1 MQPDKILIPFKFNFL
16 LTRNKLFI
24 FIILNIKRKTL
35 RSQTSRSLTRK
46 SWRQFL
52 TSSVE
57 NLSWYRHYFGAHP
70 HCSMMSRSKIWNGR
84 DTCHYHEIDVNLAN
98 ISAPADTQSTLDAAS
113 TGQGTLAAVT
123 AALDN
128 PHRVH
133 IIVVTWPTCI
143 RHHVDSETRV
153 IVARARP
160 VNSHA
165 VTVFIAGA
173 VITSKARDPWIRNKN
188 FRLIHLYSQWCQ
200 ALKWKASWAICFEVQ
215 E

>member
-24 FIILNIKRKTL
+24 FIILNTKRKML

-46 SWRQFL
+46 SWRQCL
-52 TSSVE
+52 TSSVG

-70 HCSMMSRSKIWNGR
+70 HCSKMRSSKIWNRR
-84 DTCHYHEIDVNLAN
+84 DTCHYHEIENWNLAN
-98 ISAPADTQSTLDAAS
+98 ITAPADTQSTLDAAS
-113 TGQGTLAAVT
+113 TGLGTLAAVT

-133 IIVVTWPTCI
+133 IMVVMCPTCI
-143 RHHVDSETRV
+143 RHHVNSETRV

-173 VITSKARDPWIRNKN
+173 VITSKARNPWNRNMN
-188 FRLIHLYSQWCQ
+188 FGLTH
-200 ALKWKASWAICFEVQ
+200 
-215 E
+215 